1 MKKLLSIL
9 LAAALIAAVLLIAV
23 SAEGEPK
30 AAITVSQLS
39 QTEYHRG
46 DAVQIPS
53 YTVEGVTEYTADVL
67 LLTPNAEIILL
78 SHDKNGSI
86 TYYANNTNLYR
97 TSFCVSDTSFC
108 AERKGEYT
116 LRYVVYDKEYNRTV
130 TELRFTVD

>member
-1 MKKLLSIL
+1 MKKTVVILLVAAL
-9 LAAALIAAVLLIAV
+9 LAALLLAV

-39 QTEYHRG
+39 QSEYHQG
-46 DAVQIPS
+46 DTVQVPS
-53 YTVEGVTEYTADVL
+53 YTVEGVAEYTADVL
-67 LLTPNAEIILL
+67 LLTPNAEIMLL

-97 TSFCVSDTSFC
+97 ASFCVSDTSFC